1 MAASRGQYPRLIE
14 GVPREGILG
23 EGPHR
28 LAQSV
33 FLLQIPEHIL
43 GAVRPVLLL
52 QVPQED
58 PWGYRERRGRGG
70 GFRSVDT
77 PPHPLS
83 SRSSQR
89 PRPGYLPP
97 QLPLGLYSWPFPP
110 PNSESRTLQ
119 LFGATAPSGDERGG
133 PHALTGGKGSLEEQ
147 RDPPRAP

>member
-70 GFRSVDT
+70 GGSARSTPPLTHSPPGLPSAHGPVTSRRSFRSAFIHGLSRRQT
-77 PPHPLS
+77 PKAGRYS
-83 SRSSQR
+83 CSGQR
-89 PRPGYLPP
+89 LLPATKGA
-97 QLPLGLYSWPFPP
+97 GLT
-110 PNSESRTLQ
+110 R
-119 LFGATAPSGDERGG
+119 
-133 PHALTGGKGSLEEQ
+133 
-147 RDPPRAP
+147 